1 MYGPAL
7 LADTL
12 AACQALNLRPFLAWG
27 TLLGH
32 YRDGG
37 FIAHDYDIDL
47 GLLED
52 DFSRKEELVQA
63 MQQRGYTVRTNN
75 DYFLSFYRDG
85 RKRPWIELQLFYR
98 KNDQIACS
106 IGPSPRGD
114 LYTYYFPVDI
124 FAESMAVKFLGQL
137 EVLVPTQIERFL
149 TIAYGNWRV
158 PQKSWDFI
166 YGPQNLVQEK
176 KEN

>member
-7 LADTL
+7 LANTL

-63 MQQRGYTVRTNN
+63 MKRRGYAVRAIN
-75 DYFLSFYRDG
+75 DYFISFYRAG

-106 IGPSPRGD
+106 LGPFQRGD
-114 LYTYYFPVDI
+114 LYTYYFPADI
-124 FAESMAVKFLGQL
+124 FAEFMAEKFLGQL
-137 EVLVPTQIERFL
+137 EVLVPTQTERFL
-149 TIAYGNWRV
+149 TVAYGNWRV

-166 YGPQNLVQEK
+166 YGPLNLVQEK
-176 KEN
+176 KGK

>member
-12 AACQALNLRPFLAWG
+12 AECQALNLRPFLTWG

-52 DFSRKEELVQA
+52 DFSRKEELAQA
-63 MQQRGYTVRTNN
+63 MKRRGYTVRAND
-75 DYFLSFYRDG
+75 DYFISFSRNRG
-85 RKRPWIELQLFYR
+85 KRPWIELQLFYR
-98 KNDQIACS
+98 KNGQIACS
-106 IGPSPRGD
+106 IASSHWED
-114 LYTYYFPVDI
+114 LYTYYFPADI
-124 FAESMAVKFLGQL
+124 FAEFMAVKFLGQL
-137 EVLVPTQIERFL
+137 EVLIPTQTERFL
-149 TIAYGNWRV
+149 TVAYGNWRI
-158 PQKSWDFI
+158 PQKSWHFL
-166 YGPQNLVQEK
+166 YGPLNLVQEK
-176 KEN
+176 KEQ